1 MNSSSNSANTHACKV
16 CFKGWRYKALS
27 MDTEKGWREL
37 PKAGITSVFIS
48 LLELIC
54 SLLVG
59 SELDMWYASFL
70 TNQFKCCNI
79 QFVIF
84 MTFLD
89 PPVSQFFLDIATS
102 SLDPFSRHPDHYWL
116 KYNLHTIKFIQVSLS
131 KQQFCKQMRK
141 LFTKECNWSW

>member
-1 MNSSSNSANTHACKV
+1 MMLVLGLLKHVSFFYAKV
-16 CFKGWRYKALS
+16 LFNLLEWTWALRWKQHPS
-27 MDTEKGWREL
+27 MRLEC
-37 PKAGITSVFIS
+37 IS
-48 LLELIC
+48 LTVLIC

-89 PPVSQFFLDIATS
+89 PPVSQFFLDIAMS